1 MLPARLLVVTVPLFV
16 ACTSAPNESTAIS
29 ARVIGNRL
37 TSSTLVANKS
47 SATKL
52 LSQKLAACQTESNVF
67 SVNLDAAGDLLAT
80 SDGREV
86 FSAIAACALSSGVT
100 LEVTVADGSFEFVG
114 DLGLAPDWLSGPLG
128 VDGQRWVSACLF
140 SRVNALDSFIPIS
153 ARGPHPALAADGDER
168 LAFTL
173 QEGGFFGNYFTPKAA
188 PIAWYAC
195 RGAAK
200 AHGNDG
206 DLAHRNCAA
215 PDPKNPGFTMCG
227 FSYAGDC
234 GAFSAVHACEQF
246 ATGGTFY
253 QRCHPARSDKAP
265 AGVPVDA
272 FLQVI
277 TTYVLP

>member
-16 ACTSAPNESTAIS
+16 ACTTAPNESTVIS

-52 LSQKLAACQTESNVF
+52 LSQKLVACQNAPDMF
-67 SVNLDAAGDLLAT
+67 NVNLASAGDLLAT

-86 FSAIAACALSSGVT
+86 FSAIAACALPATAT
-100 LEVTVADGSFEFVG
+100 LEATVADGSFEFVG
-114 DLGLAPDWLSGPLG
+114 DLGLAPDWLAGPLSY
-128 VDGQRWVSACLF
+128 DGQRWISACLF
-140 SRVNALDSFIPIS
+140 SRVNALDSLVPIS

-173 QEGGFFGNYFTPKAA
+173 QEGGFFGDYFTPKTN

-200 AHGNDG
+200 AQGNDG
-206 DLAHRNCAA
+206 DLARRNCAA
-215 PDPKNPGFTMCG
+215 PDPQNPGFTLCG
-227 FSYAGDC
+227 FGYAGDC
-234 GAFSAVHACEQF
+234 GAFASVHACDQF

-253 QRCHPARSDKAP
+253 QRCHPAPSNKAP
-265 AGVPVDA
+265 AGSSA